1 MGVLVLHPRVY
12 QREETQTALCV
23 CELHVD
29 RQVLYDIIQDP
40 RLNSC
45 INSLSILYVLLR
57 LRLEGRLSVR

>member
-29 RQVLYDIIQDP
+29 SQVLMTLYMI
-40 RLNSC
+40 LG
-45 INSLSILYVLLR
+45 SILV
-57 LRLEGRLSVR
+57 